1 MEFTGKNTM
10 EEVKGKGKRGLFR
23 VIFGRT
29 TFFLLFAFL
38 QILILFWIYLWLDD
52 QYRTYGYGLFSLVS
66 AILAIRILN
75 EKQNASF
82 KMAWLIPVLI
92 FPVFGALFYVFVQLQ
107 LETKI
112 MAKRLSDINAR
123 TRSYLEQDE
132 GVVKRLEKKNVANA
146 NLCRFLYERGGFP
159 TYEKTHFRY
168 FPLGDDFFAELLPE
182 LKKAQRF
189 IFLEYF
195 IIQPGIMW
203 DSILEILEQKAKE
216 GVEVRLMYDGM
227 NSFSNL
233 PHDYPRQLEAKGIQ
247 CRIFNPIRP
256 AVSTGQNNRDHRKI
270 LVIDGHTAY
279 TGGVNLADE
288 YINRKV
294 RFGHWKDNAIC
305 IKGEA
310 VRSFTVM
317 FLQMWSAC
325 ARYPEYDF
333 NFDRYLDIGD
343 YFHAPELNMEGYSVP
358 FSDSPMDGEA
368 VSHQVYLDI
377 LYQAKKYVY
386 IMTPYLILDD
396 DLMTALSYAAKRGV
410 DTVIIMPHI
419 PDKKYAFMLAHSYYI
434 DLIEAGVKI
443 YEYLPGFVHS
453 KTFVSDDEKAVVGSI
468 NLDFRSLFLHF
479 ECGVYIYENPVIA
492 AIRKD
497 FDETLKQCVRM
508 TTDSVEALP
517 ALHRFCGKALRLIAP
532 LM

>member
-1 MEFTGKNTM
+1 
-10 EEVKGKGKRGLFR
+10 
-23 VIFGRT
+23 
-29 TFFLLFAFL
+29 
-38 QILILFWIYLWLDD
+38 
-52 QYRTYGYGLFSLVS
+52 
-66 AILAIRILN
+66 
-75 EKQNASF
+75 
-82 KMAWLIPVLI
+82 
-92 FPVFGALFYVFVQLQ
+92 
-107 LETKI
+107 
-112 MAKRLSDINAR
+112 
-123 TRSYLEQDE
+123 
-132 GVVKRLEKKNVANA
+132 
-146 NLCRFLYERGGFP
+146 
-159 TYEKTHFRY
+159 
-168 FPLGDDFFAELLPE
+168 
-182 LKKAQRF
+182 
-189 IFLEYF
+189 
-195 IIQPGIMW
+195 
-203 DSILEILEQKAKE
+203 
-216 GVEVRLMYDGM
+216 
-227 NSFSNL
+227 
-233 PHDYPRQLEAKGIQ
+233 
-247 CRIFNPIRP
+247 
-256 AVSTGQNNRDHRKI
+256 
-270 LVIDGHTAY
+270 
-279 TGGVNLADE
+279 
-288 YINRKV
+288 
-294 RFGHWKDNAIC
+294 
-305 IKGEA
+305 
-310 VRSFTVM
+310 
-317 FLQMWSAC
+317 
-325 ARYPEYDF
+325 
-333 NFDRYLDIGD
+333 
-343 YFHAPELNMEGYSVP
+343 MEGYSVP

>member
-1 MEFTGKNTM
+1 
-10 EEVKGKGKRGLFR
+10 
-23 VIFGRT
+23 
-29 TFFLLFAFL
+29 
-38 QILILFWIYLWLDD
+38 
-52 QYRTYGYGLFSLVS
+52 
-66 AILAIRILN
+66 
-75 EKQNASF
+75 
-82 KMAWLIPVLI
+82 
-92 FPVFGALFYVFVQLQ
+92 
-107 LETKI
+107 
-112 MAKRLSDINAR
+112 
-123 TRSYLEQDE
+123 
-132 GVVKRLEKKNVANA
+132 
-146 NLCRFLYERGGFP
+146 
-159 TYEKTHFRY
+159 
-168 FPLGDDFFAELLPE
+168 
-182 LKKAQRF
+182 
-189 IFLEYF
+189 
-195 IIQPGIMW
+195 
-203 DSILEILEQKAKE
+203 
-216 GVEVRLMYDGM
+216 MYDGM

-358 FSDSPMDGEA
+358 FSDSPWTGGGEPSGLSGYSVPGEKVCVYYDA
-368 VSHQVYLDI
+368 VPD
-377 LYQAKKYVY
+377 
-386 IMTPYLILDD
+386 PGRRLDD
-396 DLMTALSYAAKRGV
+396 GVVLRGQEGV

-517 ALHRFCGKALRLIAP
+517 ALHRFCGRRFG
-532 LM
+532 

>member
-132 GVVKRLEKKNVANA
+132 GVVKRLEKKSVANA

-159 TYEKTHFRY
+159 AYEKTHFRY

-233 PHDYPRQLEAKGIQ
+233 PHDYPRQLEAKGIK

-270 LVIDGHTAY
+270 LVIDGKVAF
-279 TGGVNLADE
+279 TGGANLADE
-288 YINRKV
+288 YINAYEKHGYWQDAALCV
-294 RFGHWKDNAIC
+294 QGKAAW
-305 IKGEA
+305 
-310 VRSFTVM
+310 SFTMM
-317 FLQMWSAC
+317 FLQLWDYWDELDPSSVLSLYPSAQP
-325 ARYPEYDF
+325 AF
-333 NFDRYLDIGD
+333 
-343 YFHAPELNMEGYSVP
+343 ASVP
-358 FSDSPMDGEA
+358 RGIVQPYADSPMDQELTGHSA
-368 VSHQVYLDI
+368 YLRIIQSAQD
-377 LYQAKKYVY
+377 YVY
-386 IMTPYLILDD
+386 IATPYLIIDD
-396 DLMTALSYAAKRGV
+396 ILMRALTLAAKSGV
-410 DTVIIMPHI
+410 DVRIITPCI
-419 PDKKYAFMLAHSYYI
+419 PDKPPVHQTTRSYYPE
-434 DLIEAGVKI
+434 LIEAGVRI
-443 YEYLPGFVHS
+443 YEFTPGFMHAKVS
-453 KTFVSDDEKAVVGSI
+453 VSDDVIASVGSV
-468 NLDFRSLFLHF
+468 NMDYRSLYLHF
-479 ECGVYIYENPVIA
+479 ECGCLLYDCPCIQDIKADYLDILQ
-492 AIRKD
+492 KCH
-497 FDETLKQCVRM
+497 LVRL
-508 TTDSVEALP
+508 EECKGGF
-517 ALHRFCGKALRLIAP
+517 LHRLIQQVLRLFAP
-532 LM
+532 LL